1 RNSELTT
8 QTALRGPAGR
18 PPPRV
23 ENRVRGVAT
32 RCVPF
37 PNRETQ
43 FRPGQSGNPGGRP
56 RGESLAAQLRRF
68 LDGETETRTQGQG
81 EGQAEA
87 KGRGVRRRRRDLLL
101 EKLFERAL
109 QGDARLIKLIFER
122 TDGRIAG
129 NIDEADAIAQLQA
142 ELAEL
147 RQLYNPQEGDD

>member
-1 RNSELTT
+1 
-8 QTALRGPAGR
+8 
-18 PPPRV
+18 
-23 ENRVRGVAT
+23 
-32 RCVPF
+32 VPF

-56 RGESLAAQLRRF
+56 RGESLATHLRRF
-68 LDGETETRTQGQG
+68 LDGELRIR
-81 EGQAEA
+81 
-87 KGRGVRRRRRDLLL
+87 GRAAGHGIRKRDLLIK
-101 EKLFERAL
+101 KLFDRAVK

-147 RQLYNPQEGDD
+147 RRLYNPQEADDSDLRAASDPPGDPPAP